1 MHILKKNKIA
11 SNTIMLYLMTFAKMI
26 FPLITLPYLTRILSI
41 DGYAVVAYVK
51 SAMVYMQ
58 IFLDFGFMLSAT
70 KEIARADNCKE
81 KISEI
86 FGEALTAKIVL
97 AIAGCVIILISCFFI
112 PILFDN
118 IIYTFLAYI
127 SVALT
132 ILLPD
137 FLFRGIEKMESITIR
152 FIIMRGISTV
162 LTFVFVKGD
171 KQLFVIP
178 ILDIVGALSAIIW
191 TWTEIYR
198 LGYKPIFVSFK
209 RVMNALKVS
218 FIYFVSDAA
227 TTAFGALNTLLV
239 GIYLSKQDI
248 AFWSVA
254 MQLISAVQSLYSPI
268 NSGIYPQMVRDKNMK
283 LVVKIFSL
291 CLPVIVGGTLFAY
304 FGGEWVIVLISGEK
318 YREAVGIFRWLLP
331 LLLISFPS
339 MLFGWPCLGA
349 IDKQKAVT
357 ISTVSSAILQIV
369 ILVILIVM
377 GHLSLFTI
385 ALTRIISEVLLL
397 TVRLFYCYKY
407 RREFNNFNG

>member
-1 MHILKKNKIA
+1 
-11 SNTIMLYLMTFAKMI
+11 
-26 FPLITLPYLTRILSI
+26 
-41 DGYAVVAYVK
+41 
-51 SAMVYMQ
+51 
-58 IFLDFGFMLSAT
+58 
-70 KEIARADNCKE
+70 
-81 KISEI
+81 
-86 FGEALTAKIVL
+86 
-97 AIAGCVIILISCFFI
+97 
-112 PILFDN
+112 
-118 IIYTFLAYI
+118 
-127 SVALT
+127 
-132 ILLPD
+132 
-137 FLFRGIEKMESITIR
+137 
-152 FIIMRGISTV
+152 
-162 LTFVFVKGD
+162 
-171 KQLFVIP
+171 
-178 ILDIVGALSAIIW
+178 
-191 TWTEIYR
+191 
-198 LGYKPIFVSFK
+198 
-209 RVMNALKVS
+209 
-218 FIYFVSDAA
+218 
-227 TTAFGALNTLLV
+227 
-239 GIYLSKQDI
+239 
-248 AFWSVA
+248 